1 ANGTQVLDP
10 RNSGLTQWRAAGIGR
25 NPDILPLAQL
35 YGDVM
40 WTQEKF
46 GEVAFAEAHRRS
58 RKLM

>member
-1 ANGTQVLDP
+1 NIKHQ
-10 RNSGLTQWRAAGIGR
+10 AASLVDVGCSSLGETE
-25 NPDILPLAQL
+25 DILPLAQL